1 MRLPSPT
8 PSPLTSPP
16 RFARAMP
23 APDPSPRS
31 TRTSHADMADD
42 GNKEGMEGKDGGQKK
57 LTLDETHVGRRVS
70 IVWSK
75 TSYSGVVAAFDKES
89 GKHTIRY
96 NDGDTK
102 EYDMSK
108 KQFAFEPVRRP
119 PLVLQ
124 LPVRNTFEGGTLDLH
139 AVLAHGDRVP
149 RLILDL
155 LLPATLESVRVAS
168 KGGWMF
174 IERNLRTALVD
185 GLLSPETTCGKLY
198 KKWLESSP
206 TGAPATGAEM
216 LALCRGLQK
225 KAVMIDLVNELQV
238 EGVDVDAPLKEWT
251 GITMGADGQ
260 VVEIDLT
267 QRCKGGA

>member
-1 MRLPSPT
+1 
-8 PSPLTSPP
+8 
-16 RFARAMP
+16 MP

-119 PLVLQ
+119 SLVLQ

-155 LLPATLESVRVAS
+155 LLQASLDSDPLPRVESVRVTS

-174 IERNLRTALVD
+174 IERSLQTALVD
-185 GLLSPETTCGKLY
+185 GLLSPETVCGKLY
-198 KKWLESSP
+198 KKWLQSSP
-206 TGAPATGAEM
+206 TWAPATGAEM